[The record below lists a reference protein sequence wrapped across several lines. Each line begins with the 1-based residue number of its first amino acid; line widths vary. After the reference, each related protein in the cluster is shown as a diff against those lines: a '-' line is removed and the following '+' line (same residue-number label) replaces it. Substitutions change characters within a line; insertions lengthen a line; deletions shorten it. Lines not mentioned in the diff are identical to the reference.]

1 MDRIIFTFGDLPIT
15 AEMLAYAGA
24 ALFAVLLTSTLVLVA
39 RQARERR
46 AEAEQRALEMEAAK
60 AKNLELET
68 KLASMLQGQYEMT
81 SRMQTMSEIFGSRT
95 TDLMRSLNER
105 LDAQGQRVGQALTE
119 TNNKTAESLSKLNER
134 LAVIDRAQGTITQLS
149 SQVVTLQS
157 ILSNK
162 QTRGAF
168 GQGRMEAIITDQLP
182 PGAFAFQYTLS
193 NGKRPDCVVFMP
205 NGGPKLVVDAKF
217 PLESYHALQAAADD
231 VAKKT
236 AERAFRDAMN
246 VHIKAISERYIVPGE
261 TADAALMFLPSEAV
275 YAELHGNFT
284 AVVEESYRARVFIVS
299 PTTLWATLNT
309 VRAILKDVRMKEQA
323 GLIQKEVQILLGD
336 VVRLDDRVGKM
347 QRHFDQAGEDMRQI
361 RISTD
366 KVGKRAERIESV
378 QLEDDAKVEVSTEI
392 TEDTAPAAIP
402 LPLRADGEN

>member
-1 MDRIIFTFGDLPIT
+1 MDIVILAVIIIFSGIAGFVFLRRRGTAGEAEQLRGDLVRLS
-15 AEMLAYAGA
+15 ESFA
-24 ALFAVLLTSTLVLVA
+24 ASQ
-39 RQARERR
+39 RDMEERLK
-46 AEAEQRALEMEAAK
+46 AEQRALGEKLHEREAALNK
-60 AKNLELET
+60 TLAEGLQDSTKKTLET
-68 KLASMLQGQYEMT
+68 MGKVEA
-81 SRMQTMSEIFGSRT
+81 
-95 TDLMRSLNER
+95 
-105 LDAQGQRVGQALTE
+105 
-119 TNNKTAESLSKLNER
+119 R
-134 LAVIDRAQGTITQLS
+134 LAVIDKAQSNIAELS
-149 SQVVTLQS
+149 SQVVSLQD

-162 QTRGAF
+162 QARGAF
-168 GQGRMEAIITDQLP
+168 GEIQLNDLVIQILPPSAYSFQTTLGNGRRADCLLQLPNP
-182 PGAFAFQYTLS
+182 PGAI
-193 NGKRPDCVVFMP
+193 VI
-205 NGGPKLVVDAKF
+205 DAKF

-284 AVVEESYRARVFIVS
+284 GVVEESYRARVFIVS

-402 LPLRADGEN
+402 LPLRADGED

>member
-1 MDRIIFTFGDLPIT
+1 MDIVILAVIIIFSGIAGFVFLRRRGTAGEAEQLRGDLVRLS
-15 AEMLAYAGA
+15 ESFA
-24 ALFAVLLTSTLVLVA
+24 ASQ
-39 RQARERR
+39 RDMEERLK
-46 AEAEQRALEMEAAK
+46 AEQRALGEKLHEREAALNK
-60 AKNLELET
+60 TLAEGLQDSTKKTLET
-68 KLASMLQGQYEMT
+68 MGKVEA
-81 SRMQTMSEIFGSRT
+81 
-95 TDLMRSLNER
+95 
-105 LDAQGQRVGQALTE
+105 
-119 TNNKTAESLSKLNER
+119 R
-134 LAVIDRAQGTITQLS
+134 LAVIDKAQSNIAELS
-149 SQVVTLQS
+149 SQVVSLQD

-162 QTRGAF
+162 QARGAF
-168 GQGRMEAIITDQLP
+168 GEIQLNDLVIQILPPSAYSFQTTLGNGRRADCLLQLPNP
-182 PGAFAFQYTLS
+182 PGAI
-193 NGKRPDCVVFMP
+193 VI
-205 NGGPKLVVDAKF
+205 DAKF

-284 AVVEESYRARVFIVS
+284 GVVEESYRARVFIVS